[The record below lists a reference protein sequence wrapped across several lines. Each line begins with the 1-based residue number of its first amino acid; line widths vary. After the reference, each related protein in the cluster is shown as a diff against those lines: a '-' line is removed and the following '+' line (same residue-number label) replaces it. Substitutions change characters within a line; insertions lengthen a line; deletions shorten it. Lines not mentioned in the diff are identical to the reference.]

1 MTITRKHYLIQ
12 LDDRGTKYW
21 LRRDGRTF
29 KWYNHGKDKEYRTLG
44 PAIKM
49 ARSLLARAHS
59 PTPTI
64 NVVEVTF
71 RLCNPELP
79 DGYYEPVH
87 TTVATF

>member
-1 MTITRKHYLIQ
+1 MGISRKYYLIQ
-12 LDDRGTKYW
+12 LDDQGTKYW

-29 KWYNHGKDKEYRTLG
+29 KWYNHGKDKEYKTLG
-44 PAIKM
+44 PALKM
-49 ARSLLARAHS
+49 ARRLHARAHA